1 MNIVDNFIIISLIVL
16 AFVAGMK
23 LSDRYHRKAEQ
34 DTKDALEK
42 QFLRLRARADADDP
56 CRPYIAPRSFMP
68 VNPPVVNTGAGDFD
82 GDGVGPISQEF
93 VDELKTTGKAK
104 TSFRKSSVSK

>member
-1 MNIVDNFIIISLIVL
+1 MNIVDNFIIISLIIL

-23 LSDRYHRKAEQ
+23 LSDRYYRKAEQ
-34 DTKDALEK
+34 DKKDALER

-82 GDGVGPISQEF
+82 GDDVGPISKEF
-93 VDELKTTGKAK
+93 IDELKANGKAK